1 MDAHHAALLGT
12 LVLVLAFATGS
23 VAADQTTLTVEVV
36 DDDGDPVG
44 GIAVEA
50 TWEVD
55 DETETATATTASN
68 GKVFLD
74 VEAGAD
80 VELTVDDDTYVRNR
94 PLSVEDAS
102 ESTIEL
108 DVAQSTTATVT
119 VIDADG
125 SPLPDATV
133 RLRDDDGTVDSG
145 TTDDDGDFLS
155 ERVEH
160 GIYDIVAVKP
170 GYRETTTVTTVTN
183 EPTETI
189 EIERGRVTLEV
200 AVFDDHFDPPART
213 SVGTVR
219 AESGAY
225 GAEASVTDGIAS
237 LNVPVNDEYR
247 LVVDAEGYDTEPES
261 VSVDESAVETNVTIS
276 RTPTL
281 SLTLANERVVVGET
295 TRATV
300 ENAYDEPVAGATVE
314 IDETTVGET
323 NADGEL
329 AVPIEAAGE
338 QSIVATT
345 DELTSETVVV
355 EGFDVDAADETGG
368 DTFSTGAGETSGSIP
383 GFGVGVA
390 ALALLVVAGLAR
402 RTRTE

>member
-295 TRATV
+295 IRATV

-355 EGFDVDAADETGG
+355 EGFDVDANDETDG
-368 DTFSTGAGETSGSIP
+368 DTSDTGAGETSGSIP

>member
-213 SVGTVR
+213 SVGTVS
-219 AESGAY
+219 AESGVY
-225 GAEASVTDGIAS
+225 SAEASVTDGIAS

-247 LVVDAEGYDTEPES
+247 LAVDAEGYDTEPES
-261 VSVDESAVETNVTIS
+261 VAVDESAVETNVTIS
-276 RTPTL
+276 RTPEL
-281 SLTLANERVVVGET
+281 SLTVANERVVVGET

-314 IDETTVGET
+314 LDETTAGET

-329 AVPIEAAGE
+329 AVPIETTGE

-355 EGFDVDAADETGG
+355 EGFDVDAADEAGG
-368 DTFSTGAGETSGSIP
+368 DTADAGAGETSGSIP

-390 ALALLVVAGLAR
+390 ALALLVVAGLVR
-402 RTRTE
+402 RTRTA

>member
-50 TWEVD
+50 MWEVG

-80 VELTVDDDTYVRNR
+80 VELTVDDETYVRNR

-102 ESTIEL
+102 ESTVEL
-108 DVAQSTTATVT
+108 DVTQSTTATVT

-125 SPLPDATV
+125 NPLSDATV
-133 RLRDDDGTVDSG
+133 RLRDNDGTVDSG
-145 TTDDDGDFLS
+145 TTDDDGDFFT
-155 ERVEH
+155 ERIEH
-160 GIYDIVAVKP
+160 GVYDIVAVKP
-170 GYRETTTVTTVTN
+170 GYRETTTVETVAN
-183 EPTETI
+183 EPTETV
-189 EIERGRVTLEV
+189 EIERGRVTLDV

-219 AESGAY
+219 AESGSY

-329 AVPIEAAGE
+329 AVPIEVAGE

-355 EGFDVDAADETGG
+355 EGFDVDANDETDG
-368 DTFSTGAGETSGSIP
+368 DTSDTGAGETSGSIP

-402 RTRTE
+402 RARTE